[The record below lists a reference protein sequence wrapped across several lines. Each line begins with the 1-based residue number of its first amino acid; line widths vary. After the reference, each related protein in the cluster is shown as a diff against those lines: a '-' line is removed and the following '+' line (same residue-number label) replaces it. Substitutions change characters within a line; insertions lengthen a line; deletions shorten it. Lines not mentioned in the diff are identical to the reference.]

1 MASIFDRGKKNE
13 ENPLRLLYEFKQQ
26 YRNVSL
32 EEVNGEMF
40 IFRSL
45 GRLEYRRI
53 IEDKSLENFE
63 KEDYICKICLLYPQD
78 YDFENCAAGTPMNL
92 TKKILEFSF
101 LDSLEIRDAIMSY
114 YRAEMFDLENQITC
128 LIHEAF
134 PEFDIEDIEKWDVEK
149 TSKYAAN
156 AEWILQNLRGVNMTA
171 FSFQDIAEK
180 NKQPQEK
187 IPKEKEKT
195 KPALRNKEV
204 DLNKVTT
211 EEITTKQEPQKE
223 IPQEPPKAPTV
234 NYSELEEAKRK
245 FPGIDWSALVTPE
258 MAFSD
263 SDTFIG
269 MDTRPPALREKLVKI

>member
-1 MASIFDRGKKNE
+1 MASIFDRNKKE
-13 ENPLRLLYEFKQQ
+13 EVNPLRLLYEFKQQ
-26 YRNVSL
+26 YRNVFL

-63 KEDYICKICLLYPQD
+63 KEDYICKTCLLYPQD

-156 AEWILQNLRGVNMTA
+156 AEWILMNLRGVNMTG
-171 FSFQDIAEK
+171 FSFQEIANK
-180 NKQPQEK
+180 NKEPKKEPIK
-187 IPKEKEKT
+187 KEKA
-195 KPALRNKEV
+195 ALRDKEV
-204 DLNKVTT
+204 DVSKVVT
-211 EEITTKQEPQKE
+211 EEITTKQEPKKA
-223 IPQEPPKAPTV
+223 EPKVPSV

-263 SDTFIG
+263 TDTFIG
-269 MDTRPPALREKLVKI
+269 MDTRPPALRDKSVKI

>member
-1 MASIFDRGKKNE
+1 MASIFDRNKKE
-13 ENPLRLLYEFKQQ
+13 EVNPLRLLYEFKQQ
-26 YRNVSL
+26 YRNVFL

-63 KEDYICKICLLYPQD
+63 KEDYICKTCLLYPQD

-156 AEWILQNLRGVNMTA
+156 AEWILMNLRGVNMTG
-171 FSFQDIAEK
+171 FSFQEIANK
-180 NKQPQEK
+180 NKEPKKEPIK
-187 IPKEKEKT
+187 KEKA
-195 KPALRNKEV
+195 ALRDKEV
-204 DLNKVTT
+204 DVSKVVT
-211 EEITTKQEPQKE
+211 EEITTKQEPKKTE
-223 IPQEPPKAPTV
+223 PKAPSV

-263 SDTFIG
+263 TDTFIG
-269 MDTRPPALREKLVKI
+269 MDTRPPALRDKSVKI